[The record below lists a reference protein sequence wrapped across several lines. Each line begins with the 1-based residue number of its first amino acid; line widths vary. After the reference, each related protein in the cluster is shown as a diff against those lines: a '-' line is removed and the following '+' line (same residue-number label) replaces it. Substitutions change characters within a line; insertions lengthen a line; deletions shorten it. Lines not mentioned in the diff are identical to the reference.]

1 MWTKGSNHFCWR
13 REINVLNAVCS
24 PRLCKT
30 SEVHAPEEW
39 AAAALKECRG
49 VWLLPEFREMLLSH
63 SLAALL
69 FRRVDYFVKLP
80 SAAGEQPNTDMDV
93 CFQQRKF
100 FAGKKE
106 EIFPGLL
113 SQPNF
118 LLVSTECYWW
128 IHWGMSWHGSLS
140 VAQVCFSQGVANKAL
155 SVADMGGKFTLSDR
169 WKVHPGSFCPSG
181 IIT

>member
-1 MWTKGSNHFCWR
+1 MWTKRSNHFCWR

-30 SEVHAPEEW
+30 SKVHTPEEW

-49 VWLLPEFREMLLSH
+49 VWLLPEFRETLLCQ

-69 FRRVDYFVKLP
+69 FRRVDHLVKLP
-80 SAAGEQPNTDMDV
+80 SAAGEQPSTDMDV

-100 FAGKKE
+100 SLVFCHS
-106 EIFPGLL
+106 PG
-113 SQPNF
+113 F

-155 SVADMGGKFTLSDR
+155 SVADMGGKSTLSDR